1 MSDSLAE
8 KYRPKNLPVYIQYR
22 KFKWDQFFIGLFG
35 AMAVFGVLMKLWKE
49 PFWGFITPELGK
61 TLYDIFMPLGFLGEC
76 IVFIIM
82 GFMKGDAFIEV
93 FPDEQDELEG
103 EEEVEIQQHS
113 GVIVNMELPES
124 LRELIEE
131 KVASQ
136 LDGKLNNL
144 TNLLVE
150 DVEKTRN
157 LLADTNQIN
166 SKIQGVAQSLVEL
179 SEKIQVAGSGLAEF
193 EKLATS
199 NISGNAT
206 SVSERLSTANTEL
219 IVFEAEMKKL
229 ASRFK
234 NFNSASN

>member
-22 KFKWDQFFIGLFG
+22 KFKWDQFFIGVFG
-35 AMAVFGVLMKLWKE
+35 AMAVFGVLMKLWKH
-49 PFWGFITPELGK
+49 PFWGLVSPELGK
-61 TLYDIFMPLGFLGEC
+61 ALYDIFMPLGFLGEC

-93 FPDEQDELEG
+93 FPDEQDELEN
-103 EEEVEIQQHS
+103 EEQEVPQHS
-113 GVIVNMELPES
+113 GVIVNMELPDS